1 MGFVSASVGGV
12 LYMNVMQRKGKL
24 KMHENADEAEDL
36 TAEAITGKGE
46 IALSESMDKFTVQAA
61 LILVTYILAY
71 GIMKGIDTAFGG
83 IPFYVK
89 TLQSTI
95 WGFNFLF
102 GLLACVIVK
111 ALLKSFKKAGW
122 MQREYR
128 NTFLLNRISGWMF
141 DIMVVASIASIDLTA
156 FAHPEFI
163 VPLVLICA
171 AGAFA
176 TFFFVRFASQKLFPD
191 YVHEQ
196 FLCFYGML
204 TGTVSTGLILCRE
217 IDPLFETPAA
227 ENLIFQNLYA
237 VLLGAPFLL
246 VLGLIA
252 QNQPATTWLVFGIL
266 AVYFLVL
273 CGVLFGKLLFGKK
286 KAE

>member
-1 MGFVSASVGGV
+1 
-12 LYMNVMQRKGKL
+12 MQRKGKL
-24 KMHENADEAEDL
+24 KMAENADEAENL
-36 TAEAITGKGE
+36 TAETITGKGE
-46 IALSESMDKFTVQAA
+46 IPLSESMDKFTVQAA
-61 LILVTYILAY
+61 LVLFTYILAY
-71 GIMKGIDTAFGG
+71 GIMKGIDAAFGA

-111 ALLKSFKKAGW
+111 ALLRGFRKAGW

-163 VPLVLICA
+163 VPLLLICA
-171 AGAFA
+171 AGAIV
-176 TFFFVRFASQKLFPD
+176 TFLFVRFASQKLFPA
-191 YVHEQ
+191 YAHEQ

-204 TGTVSTGLILCRE
+204 TGTLSTGLILCRE